1 MDAANVCGGCLIH
14 YVLWRDA
21 VGGIP
26 TGATT
31 IPLNS
36 ISANKVNF
44 RSGIFKS
51 QSKSAPEIKIEF
63 SYGPGQSYIIWP
75 KNDAK
80 WPLNPLL

>member
-26 TGATT
+26 TGAIT

-44 RSGIFKS
+44 SCISKN
-51 QSKSAPEIKIEF
+51 QSKSASGVKIEF
-63 SYGPGQSYIIWP
+63 CFGPGQSYVSWP

-80 WPLNPLL
+80 WPLNPLP

>member
-1 MDAANVCGGCLIH
+1 MCGGCLIH

-36 ISANKVNF
+36 ISANKVASLKISLKVLL
-44 RSGIFKS
+44 RSKLSLAMAQANLTSPGLRMM
-51 QSKSAPEIKIEF
+51 QS
-63 SYGPGQSYIIWP
+63 G
-75 KNDAK
+75 
-80 WPLNPLL
+80 L